1 MTLQDYLSNLFGDVV
16 MDMNYMILDQQ
27 FNFRKLIISTYLNKD
42 VSINVSSKKNP
53 WYCYECKGEG
63 FWINRLTTKPMLD
76 ITIHNSDNGI
86 NTMSV
91 FVFDTNERKCKV
103 NIFSYFHFNG
113 STVLHH
119 NIIYNIKPVW
129 KI

>member
-27 FNFRKLIISTYLNKD
+27 FDFQKLIISTYLNKD

-63 FWINRLTTKPMLD
+63 FWIKRLTAKPVLD
-76 ITIHNSDNGI
+76 ITIYNSNSDI
-86 NTMSV
+86 NFMSV

-103 NIFSYFHFNG
+103 NIFSYFND

-119 NIIYNIKPVW
+119 NIVYNIKPVW
-129 KI
+129 KN